1 MRGGGTMD
9 SSMIERWLKVTLY
22 GMVLLNRPS
31 VNNTGP
37 KTIRAPTSS
46 STTDSGPRAGKS
58 PSSVCSRQA
67 RFGEEVSFPGAEHSS
82 LPESYELENEY
93 YKERVSRHE
102 SK

>member
-1 MRGGGTMD
+1 MD
-9 SSMIERWLKVTLY
+9 PSMIERWLKVTLY

-46 STTDSGPRAGKS
+46 STADSGPRAGKS

-67 RFGEEVSFPGAEHSS
+67 GFGEESFPGTKHSS
-82 LPESYELENEY
+82 LPESYELEDGY
-93 YKERVSRHE
+93 YKERMSRHG